1 MSGLDVLEVLRKQD
15 GLDKHTL
22 YDRVSHLVNTS
33 TFDKNIKS
41 LLKSKEVMK
50 IERTKY
56 DKGVRRLV
64 IRFYL
69 LE

>member
-1 MSGLDVLEVLRKQD
+1 MSGLDVLKALRIQD
-15 GLDKHTL
+15 GQDKHAL
-22 YDRVSHLVNTS
+22 YNRVNHLVNPH

-41 LLKSKEVMK
+41 LLKSKDIMK

-56 DKGVRRLV
+56 TNGVRKL
-64 IRFYL
+64 IIKFYL